1 MGFFNKIL
9 SPTFIRFSK
18 ETVYNNLMKPR
29 RIVSL
34 CPSNTEILF
43 ALGLEERLVGVDS
56 HSDYPLEVKKLPRV
70 GPDLRINMEKV
81 KALEPNLVVA
91 SLTVPGM
98 ERNIEALERMEL
110 PYIVLNP
117 HSIGE
122 MVDDILTLGEITG
135 ALKEA
140 QTIIEKINYTIESI
154 RSKVEKARYK
164 PRLYWEWWPK
174 PLIAACRLSWVN
186 DMSEIA
192 GGLNVFSHIEK
203 TSSIVE
209 DSEILNQDPDIALIC
224 WCGDKMQKRMSE
236 DKILTR
242 HGWKGI
248 KAIRDKRVYCIPECL
263 FGRPGPRIIDGL
275 DMLSRIIHPEIF
287 V

>member
-1 MGFFNKIL
+1 M
-9 SPTFIRFSK
+9 
-18 ETVYNNLMKPR
+18 EPR

-43 ALGLEERLVGVDS
+43 ALGLEGRVVGVDS
-56 HSDYPLEVKKLPRV
+56 HSDYPPEAKRLPRV

-81 KALEPNLVVA
+81 KALEPDLVVA

-122 MVDDILTLGEITG
+122 MLDDILILGEITRT
-135 ALKEA
+135 LKEA

-154 RSKVEKARYK
+154 RSKVEKTCYR

-192 GGLNVFSHIEK
+192 GGLNVFSYIEK

-209 DSEILNQDPDIALIC
+209 ESEVFKQDPDIALIC

-242 HGWKGI
+242 HGWKVI

-275 DMLSRIIHPEIF
+275 EMLSQIIHPEIF
-287 V
+287 GRSATTD